1 MILRMKEIDLEEF
14 IDQRITLH
22 GIAKDAK
29 GGAVLILAEEIPIYI
44 EDLASWSPEL
54 FGKHIEVIGILRKKK
69 LIPDPRIDENG
80 GISQGAIGMQLVLEN
95 AEYSLEENN
104 I

>member
-1 MILRMKEIDLEEF
+1 MI
-14 IDQRITLH
+14 
-22 GIAKDAK
+22 IAEK
-29 GGAVLILAEEIPIYI
+29 IPIYI

-54 FGKHIEVIGILRKKK
+54 FGKQIEVIGTLKKKK

-104 I
+104 L